1 MKIRRH
7 KIKQILLGG
16 YKIANYYYLASA
28 IAAVYF
34 SQLTTPSASWSLVRP
49 PLNLISRQESTMW
62 PTVCCCRSRRDQI
75 LRGPI
80 CAGWHDIMGG
90 CTIRTSNNLNIISP
104 DFGVKQLLVIISTLL
119 NKNCTN
125 LPVTDWCRCTEVV
138 FDIIISQFPV
148 DRTRT
153 FRLITSRIVALIFL
167 KSIS

>member
-1 MKIRRH
+1 MKIRLH

-34 SQLTTPSASWSLVRP
+34 SQLTSPSASWSLVRP

-75 LRGPI
+75 LQGPI

-104 DFGVKQLLVIISTLL
+104 DFGVKQVLVIISTLL
-119 NKNCTN
+119 NKKLYKPSCH
-125 LPVTDWCRCTEVV
+125 
-138 FDIIISQFPV
+138 
-148 DRTRT
+148 
-153 FRLITSRIVALIFL
+153 RLV
-167 KSIS
+167 